1 MKFKILNIVFVLIN
15 IIIVGGIIFFNLK
28 NNSDKLIFNEKN
40 IQFSSNNFI
49 NNDSIKINL
58 LDNYKSLDS
67 LNADIETVYEIE
79 QIISRIPFVKKA
91 NVYMT
96 VNSELN
102 IRVQEKKPVLNLY
115 NSDYLLS
122 ENGQL
127 IPKIDS
133 LNIDLISFFGEID
146 PTIYTNLSNL
156 SKMIIKD
163 DFLKDHIKYIYS
175 DSLSFYL
182 SVNRFNYNIE
192 LGSLENISE
201 KLNNYKVFIASI
213 MDDEILNK
221 YSHLNLKFNKQ
232 VIAQKNN
239 MGK

>member
-28 NNSDKLIFNEKN
+28 NTSDKLIFNEKN

-201 KLNNYKVFIASI
+201 KLNNYKAFIASI

-232 VIAQKNN
+232 VIAQK
-239 MGK
+239 K

>member
-156 SKMIIKD
+156 SKMIMKD

-232 VIAQKNN
+232 VIAQK
-239 MGK
+239 K

>member
-15 IIIVGGIIFFNLK
+15 IIIVGGIIFFNWK

-40 IQFSSNNFI
+40 IQFSTNNFI
-49 NNDSIKINL
+49 NKDSIKINL
-58 LDNYKSLDS
+58 MDNYKSLDS
-67 LNADIETVYEIE
+67 LNADIETVYKIE
-79 QIISRIPFVKKA
+79 KIISQIPFVKKA

-102 IRVQEKKPVLNLY
+102 IQVQEKKPVLNLY

-122 ENGQL
+122 ENGLL

-133 LNIDLISFFGEID
+133 LNMDLKSFFGGID
-146 PTIYTNLSNL
+146 STFYQDLSNL
-156 SKMIIKD
+156 TNMINKD

-175 DSLSFYL
+175 DSSSFYL
-182 SVNRFNYNIE
+182 SVNRFDYNIE

-201 KLNNYKVFIASI
+201 KLNNYKAFIASKI
-213 MDDEILNK
+213 DDEILNK
-221 YSHLNLKFNKQ
+221 YSHLNLNFKKQ
-232 VIAQKNN
+232 VIAQK
-239 MGK
+239 K

>member
-28 NNSDKLIFNEKN
+28 NTSDKLIFNEKN

-163 DFLKDHIKYIYS
+163 EFLKDHIKYIYS

-232 VIAQKNN
+232 VIAQK
-239 MGK
+239 K

>member
-28 NNSDKLIFNEKN
+28 NTSDKLIFNEKN

-79 QIISRIPFVKKA
+79 QIITRIPFVKKA

-163 DFLKDHIKYIYS
+163 DYLKDHIKYIYS

-232 VIAQKNN
+232 VIAQK
-239 MGK
+239 K

>member
-15 IIIVGGIIFFNLK
+15 IIIVGAILFFNLK
-28 NNSDKLIFNEKN
+28 NTSDKLIFDEKN

-58 LDNYKSLDS
+58 LDNYESLDS

-79 QIISRIPFVKKA
+79 QIISQIPFVKKA

-102 IRVQEKKPVLNLY
+102 IQVQEKKPVLNLY

-122 ENGQL
+122 ENGLL

-146 PTIYTNLSNL
+146 PSIYINLSNL
-156 SKMIIKD
+156 SKMIKKD

-201 KLNNYKVFIASI
+201 KLNNYKVFIASKI
-213 MDDEILNK
+213 DDEILNK
-221 YSHLNLKFNKQ
+221 YSHLNLNFKKQ
-232 VIAQKNN
+232 VIAQK
-239 MGK
+239 K

>member
-1 MKFKILNIVFVLIN
+1 LKFKILNIVFVLIN
-15 IIIVGGIIFFNLK
+15 IIIVGGIIFFNWK

-40 IQFSSNNFI
+40 IQFSTNNFI
-49 NNDSIKINL
+49 NKDSIKINL
-58 LDNYKSLDS
+58 MDNYKSLDS
-67 LNADIETVYEIE
+67 LNADIETVHEIE

-102 IRVQEKKPVLNLY
+102 IQVQEKKPVLNLY

-122 ENGQL
+122 ENGLL

-146 PTIYTNLSNL
+146 STIYTNLSNL
-156 SKMIIKD
+156 SKMIKKD
-163 DFLKDHIKYIYS
+163 DFLKEHIKYIYS
-175 DSLSFYL
+175 DSSSFYL
-182 SVNRFNYNIE
+182 SVNRFDYNIE

-201 KLNNYKVFIASI
+201 KLNNYKAFIASKI
-213 MDDEILNK
+213 DDEILNK
-221 YSHLNLKFNKQ
+221 YSHLNLNFKKQ
-232 VIAQKNN
+232 VIAQK
-239 MGK
+239 K

>member
-1 MKFKILNIVFVLIN
+1 
-15 IIIVGGIIFFNLK
+15 
-28 NNSDKLIFNEKN
+28 
-40 IQFSSNNFI
+40 
-49 NNDSIKINL
+49 
-58 LDNYKSLDS
+58 
-67 LNADIETVYEIE
+67 
-79 QIISRIPFVKKA
+79 
-91 NVYMT
+91 MT

-102 IRVQEKKPVLNLY
+102 IQVQEKKPVLNLY

-146 PTIYTNLSNL
+146 PTVYTNLSNL

-201 KLNNYKVFIASI
+201 KLINYKAFIASI

-221 YSHLNLKFNKQ
+221 YSQLNLKFNKQ
-232 VIAQKNN
+232 VIAQK
-239 MGK
+239 K

>member
-28 NNSDKLIFNEKN
+28 NTSDKLIFNEKN

-49 NNDSIKINL
+49 NNDSIKIKL
-58 LDNYKSLDS
+58 SDNYKSLDS

-146 PTIYTNLSNL
+146 PTMYTNLSNL

-201 KLNNYKVFIASI
+201 KLINYKAFIASI

-232 VIAQKNN
+232 VIAQK
-239 MGK
+239 K

>member
-1 MKFKILNIVFVLIN
+1 M
-15 IIIVGGIIFFNLK
+15 GGIIFFNLK
-28 NNSDKLIFNEKN
+28 NTSDKLIFNEKN

-67 LNADIETVYEIE
+67 LKADIETVYEIE

-182 SVNRFNYNIE
+182 SVKRFNHNIE

-201 KLNNYKVFIASI
+201 KLNNYKLFIASKI
-213 MDDEILNK
+213 DDEILNK

-232 VIAQKNN
+232 VIAQK
-239 MGK
+239 K

>member
-1 MKFKILNIVFVLIN
+1 M
-15 IIIVGGIIFFNLK
+15 GGIIFFNLK
-28 NNSDKLIFNEKN
+28 NTSDKLIFNEKN

-146 PTIYTNLSNL
+146 PAIYTNLSNL

-201 KLNNYKVFIASI
+201 KLINYKAFIASI

-232 VIAQKNN
+232 VIAQK
-239 MGK
+239 K

>member
-28 NNSDKLIFNEKN
+28 NTSDKLIFNEKN

-49 NNDSIKINL
+49 NNDSIKIKL
-58 LDNYKSLDS
+58 SDNYKSLDS

-201 KLNNYKVFIASI
+201 KLINYKVFIASI

-232 VIAQKNN
+232 VIAQK
-239 MGK
+239 K

>member
-156 SKMIIKD
+156 SKMIMKD

-182 SVNRFNYNIE
+182 SVKRFNYNIE

-232 VIAQKNN
+232 VIAQK
-239 MGK
+239 K

>member
-1 MKFKILNIVFVLIN
+1 LKFKILNIVFVLIN

-49 NNDSIKINL
+49 NNDSIKIKL
-58 LDNYKSLDS
+58 SDNYKSLDS

-146 PTIYTNLSNL
+146 PAIYTNLSNL

-182 SVNRFNYNIE
+182 SVNSYNYNIE
-192 LGSLENISE
+192 LGSLENISK

-232 VIAQKNN
+232 VIAQK
-239 MGK
+239 K

>member
-79 QIISRIPFVKKA
+79 QIITRIPFVKKA

-102 IRVQEKKPVLNLY
+102 IQVHEKKPVLNLY

-156 SKMIIKD
+156 SKMIMKD

-182 SVNRFNYNIE
+182 SVNRFDYNIE
-192 LGSLENISE
+192 LGSLEKISE
-201 KLNNYKVFIASI
+201 KLNNYKVFIASL
-213 MDDEILNK
+213 MDDEILNE

-232 VIAQKNN
+232 VIAQK
-239 MGK
+239 K

>member
-1 MKFKILNIVFVLIN
+1 LKFKILNIVFVLIN

-28 NNSDKLIFNEKN
+28 NTSDKLIFNEKN

-156 SKMIIKD
+156 SKMIMKD

-201 KLNNYKVFIASI
+201 KLINYKAFIASI

-232 VIAQKNN
+232 VIAQK
-239 MGK
+239 K

>member
-79 QIISRIPFVKKA
+79 QIITRIPFVKKA

-156 SKMIIKD
+156 SKMIMKD

-201 KLNNYKVFIASI
+201 KLINYKAFIASI

-232 VIAQKNN
+232 VIAQK
-239 MGK
+239 K

>member
-1 MKFKILNIVFVLIN
+1 
-15 IIIVGGIIFFNLK
+15 
-28 NNSDKLIFNEKN
+28 LIFNERN

-49 NNDSIKINL
+49 NNDSIKIKL
-58 LDNYKSLDS
+58 SDNYKSLDS

-146 PTIYTNLSNL
+146 PTMYTNLSNL

-201 KLNNYKVFIASI
+201 KLINYKAFIASI

-232 VIAQKNN
+232 VIAQK
-239 MGK
+239 K

>member
-28 NNSDKLIFNEKN
+28 NTSEKLIFNEKN

-67 LNADIETVYEIE
+67 LNADIETVYKIE
-79 QIISRIPFVKKA
+79 QIISRIPFIKKA
-91 NVYMT
+91 NVYLT

-102 IRVQEKKPVLNLY
+102 IQVEEKKPVLNLY

-146 PTIYTNLSNL
+146 PTIYINLSNL

-192 LGSLENISE
+192 LGSLKNISE

-232 VIAQKNN
+232 VIAQK
-239 MGK
+239 K

>member
-40 IQFSSNNFI
+40 IQFSSNNFL

-79 QIISRIPFVKKA
+79 QIITRIPFVKKA

-102 IRVQEKKPVLNLY
+102 IQVHEKKPALNLY

-156 SKMIIKD
+156 SKMIMKD

-182 SVNRFNYNIE
+182 SVKRFNYNIE

-201 KLNNYKVFIASI
+201 KLNNYKVFMASI

-232 VIAQKNN
+232 VIAQK
-239 MGK
+239 K

>member
-79 QIISRIPFVKKA
+79 QIITRIPFVKKA

-146 PTIYTNLSNL
+146 TTIYKNLSNL
-156 SKMIIKD
+156 SKMIMKD

-182 SVNRFNYNIE
+182 SVNSYNYNIE
-192 LGSLENISE
+192 LGSLENISK

-213 MDDEILNK
+213 MDYEILNK

-232 VIAQKNN
+232 VIAQK
-239 MGK
+239 K

>member
-15 IIIVGGIIFFNLK
+15 IIIVGAILF
-28 NNSDKLIFNEKN
+28 FNEKN

-49 NNDSIKINL
+49 NNDYIKNSL
-58 LDNYKSLDS
+58 LENYNSLDS

-79 QIISRIPFVKKA
+79 QIISQIPFVKKA

-102 IRVQEKKPVLNLY
+102 IQVQEKKPVLNLY

-122 ENGQL
+122 ENGLL

-146 PTIYTNLSNL
+146 PSIYINLSNL
-156 SKMIIKD
+156 SKMIKKD

-201 KLNNYKVFIASI
+201 KLNNYKVFIASKI
-213 MDDEILNK
+213 DDEILNK
-221 YSHLNLKFNKQ
+221 YSHLNLNFKKQ
-232 VIAQKNN
+232 VIAQK
-239 MGK
+239 K

>member
-28 NNSDKLIFNEKN
+28 NTSDKLIFNEKN

-146 PTIYTNLSNL
+146 PTMYTNLSNL

-192 LGSLENISE
+192 LGSLENISK

-232 VIAQKNN
+232 VIAQK
-239 MGK
+239 K

>member
-28 NNSDKLIFNEKN
+28 NTSDKLIFNEKN

-49 NNDSIKINL
+49 NNDSIKIKL
-58 LDNYKSLDS
+58 SDNYKSLDS

-146 PTIYTNLSNL
+146 PAIYTNLSNL

-182 SVNRFNYNIE
+182 SINRFDYNIE

-232 VIAQKNN
+232 VIAQK
-239 MGK
+239 K

>member
-28 NNSDKLIFNEKN
+28 NTSEKLIFNEKN

-79 QIISRIPFVKKA
+79 QIISRIPFIKKA
-91 NVYMT
+91 NVYLT
-96 VNSELN
+96 VNSDL
-102 IRVQEKKPVLNLY
+102 IIQVQEKKPVLNLY

-146 PTIYTNLSNL
+146 PTIYINLSNL

-163 DFLKDHIKYIYS
+163 DFLKAHIKYIYS

-192 LGSLENISE
+192 LGSLKNISE

-232 VIAQKNN
+232 VIAQK
-239 MGK
+239 K

>member
-28 NNSDKLIFNEKN
+28 NTSEKLIFNEKN
-40 IQFSSNNFI
+40 IQFSSNNFM

-79 QIISRIPFVKKA
+79 QIISRIPFIKKA
-91 NVYMT
+91 NVYLT
-96 VNSELN
+96 VNSDL
-102 IRVQEKKPVLNLY
+102 IIQVQEKKPVLNLY

-146 PTIYTNLSNL
+146 PTIYLNLSNL

-163 DFLKDHIKYIYS
+163 DFLKDHVKYIYS

-232 VIAQKNN
+232 VIAQK
-239 MGK
+239 K

>member
-28 NNSDKLIFNEKN
+28 NTSDKLIFNEKN

-49 NNDSIKINL
+49 NNDSIKIKL
-58 LDNYKSLDS
+58 SDNYKSLDS

-146 PTIYTNLSNL
+146 PTMYTNLSNL

-201 KLNNYKVFIASI
+201 KLINYKAFIASM

-232 VIAQKNN
+232 VIAQK
-239 MGK
+239 K

>member
-1 MKFKILNIVFVLIN
+1 M
-15 IIIVGGIIFFNLK
+15 GGIIFFNLK
-28 NNSDKLIFNEKN
+28 NTSDKLIFNEKN

-79 QIISRIPFVKKA
+79 QIITRIPFVKKA

-201 KLNNYKVFIASI
+201 KLNNYKVFMASI

-232 VIAQKNN
+232 VIAQK
-239 MGK
+239 K

>member
-1 MKFKILNIVFVLIN
+1 M
-15 IIIVGGIIFFNLK
+15 GGIIFFNLK
-28 NNSDKLIFNEKN
+28 NTSEKLIFNEKN
-40 IQFSSNNFI
+40 IQFSSNNFM

-79 QIISRIPFVKKA
+79 QIISRIPFIKKA
-91 NVYMT
+91 NVYLT
-96 VNSELN
+96 VNSDL
-102 IRVQEKKPVLNLY
+102 IIQVQEKKPVLNLY

-146 PTIYTNLSNL
+146 PTIYINLSNL

-163 DFLKDHIKYIYS
+163 DFLKDHVKYIYS

-232 VIAQKNN
+232 VIAQK
-239 MGK
+239 K

>member
-28 NNSDKLIFNEKN
+28 NTSDKLIFNEKN

-79 QIISRIPFVKKA
+79 QIITRIPFVKKA

-146 PTIYTNLSNL
+146 TTIYKNLSNL
-156 SKMIIKD
+156 SKMIMKD

-182 SVNRFNYNIE
+182 SVKRFNYNIE

-201 KLNNYKVFIASI
+201 KLNNYKVFMASI
-213 MDDEILNK
+213 IDDEILNK

-232 VIAQKNN
+232 VIAQK
-239 MGK
+239 K

>member
-96 VNSELN
+96 VNSEIN
-102 IRVQEKKPVLNLY
+102 IRVQEKTPVLNLY

-156 SKMIIKD
+156 SKMIMKD

-232 VIAQKNN
+232 VIAQK
-239 MGK
+239 K

>member
-28 NNSDKLIFNEKN
+28 NTSDKLIFNEKN

-67 LNADIETVYEIE
+67 LNANIETVYEIE

-91 NVYMT
+91 NVFMT

-102 IRVQEKKPVLNLY
+102 IQVQEKTPVLNLY

-146 PTIYTNLSNL
+146 PTIYKKLSNL

-232 VIAQKNN
+232 VIAQK
-239 MGK
+239 K

>member
-28 NNSDKLIFNEKN
+28 NTSDKLIFNEKN
-40 IQFSSNNFI
+40 IQYSSNNFI

-146 PTIYTNLSNL
+146 STIYTNLSNL

-163 DFLKDHIKYIYS
+163 DYLKDHIKYIYS

-201 KLNNYKVFIASI
+201 KLNNYKVFMASI

-232 VIAQKNN
+232 VIAQK
-239 MGK
+239 K

>member
-146 PTIYTNLSNL
+146 PTIYRNLSNL

-182 SVNRFNYNIE
+182 SVKRFNYNIE

-201 KLNNYKVFIASI
+201 KLNNYKVFIASKI
-213 MDDEILNK
+213 DDEILNK

-232 VIAQKNN
+232 VIAQK
-239 MGK
+239 K

>member
-1 MKFKILNIVFVLIN
+1 LKFKILNIVFVLIN

-28 NNSDKLIFNEKN
+28 NTSDKLIFNEKN

-49 NNDSIKINL
+49 NNDSIKIKL
-58 LDNYKSLDS
+58 SDNYKSLDS

-146 PTIYTNLSNL
+146 PTMYTNLSNL

-182 SVNRFNYNIE
+182 SVNSYNYNIE
-192 LGSLENISE
+192 LGSLENISK

-232 VIAQKNN
+232 VIAQK
-239 MGK
+239 K

>member
-1 MKFKILNIVFVLIN
+1 LKFKILNIVFVLIN

-28 NNSDKLIFNEKN
+28 NTSDKLIFNEKN

-49 NNDSIKINL
+49 NNDSIKVKL
-58 LDNYKSLDS
+58 SDNYKSLDS

-146 PTIYTNLSNL
+146 PAIYTNLSNL

-182 SVNRFNYNIE
+182 SVNSYNYNIE
-192 LGSLENISE
+192 LGSLENISK

-213 MDDEILNK
+213 MDYEILNK

-232 VIAQKNN
+232 VIAQK
-239 MGK
+239 K

>member
-1 MKFKILNIVFVLIN
+1 MKNT
-15 IIIVGGIIFFNLK
+15 
-28 NNSDKLIFNEKN
+28 SEKLIFNEKN
-40 IQFSSNNFI
+40 IQFSTNNFI

-79 QIISRIPFVKKA
+79 QIISRIPFIKKA
-91 NVYMT
+91 NVYLT

-102 IRVQEKKPVLNLY
+102 IQVQEKKPVLNLY

-156 SKMIIKD
+156 SKIIIKD

-192 LGSLENISE
+192 LGSLKNISE

-232 VIAQKNN
+232 VIAQK
-239 MGK
+239 K

>member
-28 NNSDKLIFNEKN
+28 NTSDKLIFNEKN

-146 PTIYTNLSNL
+146 STIYTNLSNL
-156 SKMIIKD
+156 SKIIIKD
-163 DFLKDHIKYIYS
+163 DYLKDHIKYIYS

-192 LGSLENISE
+192 LGSLENISK

-232 VIAQKNN
+232 VIAQK
-239 MGK
+239 K

>member
-28 NNSDKLIFNEKN
+28 NTSDKLIFNEKN

-79 QIISRIPFVKKA
+79 QIISRIPFIKKA
-91 NVYMT
+91 NVYLT
-96 VNSELN
+96 VNSDL
-102 IRVQEKKPVLNLY
+102 IIQVQEKKPVLNLY

-146 PTIYTNLSNL
+146 STIYTNLSNL

-232 VIAQKNN
+232 VIAQK
-239 MGK
+239 K